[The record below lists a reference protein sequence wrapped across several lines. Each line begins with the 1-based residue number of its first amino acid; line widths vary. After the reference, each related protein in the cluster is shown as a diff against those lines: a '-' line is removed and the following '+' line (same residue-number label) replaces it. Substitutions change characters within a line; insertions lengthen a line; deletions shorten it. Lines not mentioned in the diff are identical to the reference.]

1 MSTWAWVGVGF
12 GAFFLI
18 AALLSLA
25 VAAILGRISREASEL
40 FESELWAQ
48 VPLTRE
54 QVEATTKT
62 ASVVDRRQRQR
73 VGRLRV

>member
-1 MSTWAWVGVGF
+1 MSTWAWVGVGLA
-12 GAFFLI
+12 AFFMI
-18 AALLSLA
+18 AALLSLS

-40 FESELWAQ
+40 IESELWAQ

-54 QVEATTKT
+54 QVEAKTKT

-73 VGRLRV
+73 VGRRR